1 MSSNNPQVSVV
12 IPAYNQAHFLAH
24 AINSVLAQTYRD
36 YEVIVVDDGST
47 DDTAAV
53 AQQFG
58 DAIRY
63 IHQTNRGLSGARNTA
78 IRNAKADVIAL
89 LDSDDLWEPAFLEVM
104 LKLLKQ
110 HPEAAGAYC
119 GFQYIN
125 AGGEIVGKPSLKM
138 VPPEKF
144 HETVVIEGNW
154 LAPCGVI
161 FRKQLALDIGLFDE
175 SLRALEDSDM
185 WIRMSTHRPFVG
197 LSQALVRY
205 RRHGNNMSSD
215 PERMVTASRTVR
227 EKLFG
232 SASSDVS
239 TWDETKILAFQNH
252 FLSGAVHYL
261 ASGRVQ
267 QSADYLRRLAR
278 ISVSHMWSLLTW
290 RALVRAHLPK
300 EYQFDPVVK
309 LDWQCAQTH
318 VMGLLE
324 ALVRKVPESPD
335 LQSQYARMK
344 GGAFLAL
351 AEEAGRAKETR
362 RAYGWLWQATRAYP
376 GLLFERPYF
385 GTLMRINKIGMGK

>member
-12 IPAYNQAHFLAH
+12 IPAYNQSHFLAH
-24 AINSVLAQTYRD
+24 AINSVLAQTYQD

-53 AQQFG
+53 AKQFG

-78 IRNAKADVIAL
+78 IRNAKAEIIAL
-89 LDSDDLWEPAFLEVM
+89 LDSDDLWEPTFLEVM

-110 HPEAAGAYC
+110 HSDAAGAYC

-125 AGGEIVGKPSLKM
+125 AAGEIVGKPSLK
-138 VPPEKF
+138 VVQPEKF
-144 HETVVIEGNW
+144 HETIVVEGNW

-161 FRKQLALDIGLFDE
+161 FRKKLAEEIGLFDE
-175 SLRALEDSDM
+175 ALQALEDSDM
-185 WIRMSTHRPFVG
+185 WIRMSAHRPFVG
-197 LSQALVRY
+197 LPQALVRY

-215 PERMVTASRTVR
+215 PERMVTASRIVK

-232 SASSDVS
+232 SASSDVH
-239 TWDETKILAFQNH
+239 TWSKMKILALQKH
-252 FLSGAVHYL
+252 FLSGAVRYL
-261 ASGRVQ
+261 AAGRVQ

-278 ISVSHMWSLLTW
+278 ISVTHMWSLVTW

-300 EYQFDPVVK
+300 EYQFDPMVR

-318 VMGLLE
+318 VAGLLD
-324 ALVRKVPESPD
+324 ALAWKDPSVPD
-335 LQSQYARMK
+335 LQNHHARMK
-344 GGAFLAL
+344 GGALLAL
-351 AEEAGRAKETR
+351 ADEAGRAKEVR
-362 RAYGWLWQATRAYP
+362 RAFRWLWQATRAYP
-376 GLLFERPYF
+376 GLLLERPYF
-385 GTLMRINKIGMGK
+385 GTLMRITGIGMRK